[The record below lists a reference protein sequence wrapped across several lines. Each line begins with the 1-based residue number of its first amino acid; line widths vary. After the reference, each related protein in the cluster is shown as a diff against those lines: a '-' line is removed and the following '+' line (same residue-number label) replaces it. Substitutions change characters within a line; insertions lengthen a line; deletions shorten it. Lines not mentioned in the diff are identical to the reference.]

1 MEDWATNG
9 FYNIIQKKDQ
19 NDTSNKESI
28 YDEIMNKEKN
38 INLSTQI
45 DSSKE
50 EVESLENTIGE
61 IQSGYDNLLET
72 GDPLSPETLKRMDIK
87 GKKLI
92 SIDLD

>member
-1 MEDWATNG
+1 MKDLNCAT
-9 FYNIIQKKDQ
+9 IIELQ
-19 NDTSNKESI
+19 
-28 YDEIMNKEKN
+28 EKN

-72 GDPLSPETLKRMDIK
+72 GEFLM
-87 GKKLI
+87 KLVN
-92 SIDLD
+92 SNKVK